1 MTIQQEERM
10 YELFGTEDI
19 TTEQENELS
28 ALVDLMVFELDQE
41 IADIYKE

>member
-1 MTIQQEERM
+1 M

-28 ALVDLMVFELDQE
+28 TLVDLMVFELDQE
-41 IADIYKE
+41 IAAIDI

>member
-1 MTIQQEERM
+1 MTTEQEERM

-28 ALVDLMVFELDQE
+28 MLVDQMVLELDQE
-41 IADIYKE
+41 IAAIDI